1 MHVVTGKKR
10 RPAST
15 DIMSAIR
22 CTDVH
27 FVSFLEGCLRWDH
40 AERFT
45 PEDGLQHEWILEA
58 TPACRKRRP
67 SGATPLAYPG
77 LLGPTL
83 RAPGSATHF
92 GRAAQAAQAVRP

>member
-83 RAPGSATHF
+83 RAPGCATHF
-92 GRAAQAAQAVRP
+92 GVSC